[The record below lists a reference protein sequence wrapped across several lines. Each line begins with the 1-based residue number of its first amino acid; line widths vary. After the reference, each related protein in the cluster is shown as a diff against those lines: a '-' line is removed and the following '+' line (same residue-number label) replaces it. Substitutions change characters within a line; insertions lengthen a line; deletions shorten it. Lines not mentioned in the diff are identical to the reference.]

1 MQCRE
6 VRIVI
11 YCVTST
17 KLLTTRGVTLRH
29 PLFSVR
35 LEFTVMHV
43 KVAAVSGTSMGRR
56 SKILVSVP
64 VVEAL
69 IVT

>member
-35 LEFTVMHV
+35 LVFTVMHV
-43 KVAAVSGTSMGRR
+43 IVAEGDCDIGWRRRTRGGRN
-56 SKILVSVP
+56 L
-64 VVEAL
+64 
-69 IVT
+69 